1 LFPPLPS
8 GAIWFCALAAIAH
21 GFKPIYMVNSEKDH
35 PTAYHPLVTMVCL
48 LQNSG
53 LSQGTDYQYLTI
65 PGDEDSFHY
74 WNTSDHVGDGSHTVG
89 DDVIGF
95 LLNHAV
101 GLP

>member
-1 LFPPLPS
+1 
-8 GAIWFCALAAIAH
+8 
-21 GFKPIYMVNSEKDH
+21 
-35 PTAYHPLVTMVCL
+35 MVCL